1 MVAAQLPPEG
11 ASEEAG
17 REKGCGLTP
26 VIRAMPFSL
35 RLGKQKLVQV
45 FCAVFLVSLTLSLL
59 QRTNREQARL
69 QRLAKCRK
77 LSRLLETKHLSESVP
92 FYKTASDEERVLVAK
107 NWTLGRD
114 DRRLLEHLLLM
125 QDCPWEPNP
134 VAVAQ
139 YRAELEH
146 CCNASFRLVVTREN
160 APRKSH
166 IILDG
171 EKGMKLLV
179 NAELTSLLPERSPF
193 SKSQY
198 RRCAVVGN
206 GGILKNSSCGVEIDQ
221 ADLVIRFNLP
231 PMNFSEDV
239 GTKTSLVTVNPS
251 ILYMNF
257 KGLQAQR
264 KPFADALRPYGDA
277 LVLIP
282 ALSFVGH
289 RNVAYRA
296 LYTMEDF
303 GLKQQGFFLNPRYLS
318 TLSDYWKN
326 QGLKPLRLSSGFMF
340 VSMALEFC
348 EHITLYGFWPFPHDL
363 AEQPILHHYYD
374 NVLPK
379 AGVHAM
385 SSEFSHYLGMYAK
398 GVLQLRLGKCQ

>member
-1 MVAAQLPPEG
+1 M
-11 ASEEAG
+11 SFHF
-17 REKGCGLTP
+17 RYRKRKYT
-26 VIRAMPFSL
+26 
-35 RLGKQKLVQV
+35 LGTCV
-45 FCAVFLVSLTLSLL
+45 VFLVGLSVWML
-59 QRTNREQARL
+59 
-69 QRLAKCRK
+69 RK
-77 LSRLLETKHLSESVP
+77 PTTFQ
-92 FYKTASDEERVLVAK
+92 FYKKASDKKRVLVPQTFA
-107 NWTLGRD
+107 LGMKERKI
-114 DRRLLEHLLLM
+114 LEHLLFM
-125 QDCPWEPNP
+125 QDAPWEPNP
-134 VAVAQ
+134 AAVTQ
-139 YRAELEH
+139 YRAELGH

-193 SKSQY
+193 SKSRY

-206 GGILKNSSCGVEIDQ
+206 SGILKNSRCGDEIDQ
-221 ADLVIRFNLP
+221 ADLVVRFNLP

-251 ILYMNF
+251 ILQTKYKN
-257 KGLQAQR
+257 LEAQR
-264 KPFADALRPYGDA
+264 KPFADALQLYRDA
-277 LVLIP
+277 LFLIP
-282 ALSFVGH
+282 AFSFAGLSDLS
-289 RNVAYRA
+289 YRA
-296 LYTMEDF
+296 VYTMEDF
-303 GLKQQGFFLNPRYLS
+303 GLMQQGFFLNPRYLS

-348 EHITLYGFWPFPHDL
+348 EHITLYGFWPFLHDL
-363 AEQPILHHYYD
+363 ADQPISHHYYD

-385 SSEFSHYLGMYAK
+385 PSEFSHYLSMYAK
-398 GVLQLRLGKCQ
+398 GVLRLRLGKCQ